1 MWGLLEKL
9 LKNLLLEI
17 NVYLKAI
24 SSTFKALLPILLILW
39 FVLWILNVEDLRG
52 LEKYIRWWIL
62 LCLVIIGISQGLSL
76 LITARIR

>member
-24 SSTFKALLPILLILW
+24 NSMFKALLPILLILW
-39 FVLWILNVEDLRG
+39 FVLWILNVEDLRE